1 MEAFKIL
8 FTTSVGLTSLGV
20 IVFIIGMA
28 VFFARLFCKKAREDA
43 LAAAAGNAPRIPRT
57 TDNSPPPPFDCC

>member
-1 MEAFKIL
+1 MEAIKIL

-43 LAAAAGNAPRIPRT
+43 AAAANAPRVPRT
-57 TDNSPPPPFDCC
+57 TDNTPPTPLDCC

>member
-8 FTTSVGLTSLGV
+8 FTTDVGLMSLAV

-28 VFFARLFCKKAREDA
+28 VFFARHFARRMREDA
-43 LAAAAGNAPRIPRT
+43 LAAQSAKIAGAGDRAST
-57 TDNSPPPPFDCC
+57 AQS